1 MTFKFYSFLPSD
13 STLAFLVPLA
23 SGPTL
28 NYAGDREEPLRV
40 VSSDRMIWK
49 AQLWLPAPPIPCA
62 LSRCYF

>member
-13 STLAFLVPLA
+13 SPLAFLLCLA

-28 NYAGDREEPLRV
+28 NYVGDREEPPRV

-49 AQLWLPAPPIPCA
+49 AQLWLPALPIPCA
-62 LSRCYF
+62 LSQCYF